1 MSGKKCISKLI
12 LISFSF
18 CLSQLAQDIC
28 WNSLFP
34 LNYLQNRKMMSDFLP
49 FSRPSMGDAE
59 LAALREVLQSGWIT
73 TGPKNYALEEAF
85 CTLTGNRHAIAVSSA
100 TGGMH
105 VTLMALG
112 IGAGDEVITPS
123 QTWVSTLNMICL
135 LGATPVMIDV
145 DPDTLMITPEAVA
158 AAITPRTKAII
169 PVHYAGAPADI
180 DAIRAIGER
189 HAIPVIEDAAHAA
202 GAYYKGRHVGWRGTA
217 IFSFHAIKNMTCA
230 EGGLVVTDDD
240 ELAARIRSLKFHG
253 LGVDT
258 WDRQTQGRAP
268 QAEVITP
275 GFKYN
280 LADINAALAL
290 VQLEKLAHA
299 NQRRGEIAQ
308 RYLDEL
314 ADTPFRPL
322 TAPSWAHQ
330 HAWHLFIIRVDETA
344 CGISRDVL
352 MEKLKTMGIGTGL
365 HFRAAHTQKYYRERF
380 PDVSLPHTEWNSARI
395 CSLPLFPDMTDDD
408 VTRVISALRQL
419 SGC

>member
-1 MSGKKCISKLI
+1 
-12 LISFSF
+12 
-18 CLSQLAQDIC
+18 
-28 WNSLFP
+28 
-34 LNYLQNRKMMSDFLP
+34 MSDFLP

-59 LAALREVLQSGWIT
+59 LAALREVLASGWIT
-73 TGPKNYALEEAF
+73 TGPKNQALEAAF
-85 CTLTGNRHAIAVSSA
+85 CQLTGNRHAIAVSSA

-112 IGAGDEVITPS
+112 IGPGDEVITPS

-145 DPDTLMITPEAVA
+145 DNDNLMITPAAVE
-158 AAITPRTKAII
+158 AAITSRTKAII

-180 DAIRAIGER
+180 DAIRAVGER
-189 HAIPVIEDAAHAA
+189 HGISVIEDAAHAA
-202 GAYYKGRHVGWRGTA
+202 GTHYKARHVVWQGTA

-230 EGGLVVTDDD
+230 EGGLIVTDDD
-240 ELAARIRSLKFHG
+240 ELASRIRSLKFHG
-253 LGVDT
+253 LGVDAY
-258 WDRQTQGRAP
+258 DRQTHGRAP

-290 VQLEKLAHA
+290 VQLEKLSHA
-299 NQRRGEIAQ
+299 NQRRTEIAQ
-308 RYLDEL
+308 RYLREL
-314 ADTPFRPL
+314 ADTSFKPL
-322 TAPSWAHQ
+322 SVPAWEHQ
-330 HAWHLFIIRVDETA
+330 HAWHLFIIRVDEAA
-344 CGISRDVL
+344 CGISRDAL
-352 MEKLKTMGIGTGL
+352 MEKLKAMGIGTGL

-380 PDVSLPHTEWNSARI
+380 PEVSLPNTEWNSARI

-419 SGC
+419 SGR

>member
-1 MSGKKCISKLI
+1 
-12 LISFSF
+12 
-18 CLSQLAQDIC
+18 
-28 WNSLFP
+28 
-34 LNYLQNRKMMSDFLP
+34 MSDFLP

-73 TGPKNYALEEAF
+73 TGPKNQALEEAF
-85 CTLTGNRHAIAVSSA
+85 CALTGNRHAIAVSSA

-145 DPDTLMITPEAVA
+145 DPDNLMITPEAVE
-158 AAITPRTKAII
+158 AAITPRTRAIV

-202 GAYYKGRHVGWRGTA
+202 GTYYKGRHVGCRGTA

-240 ELAARIRSLKFHG
+240 QLAARIRSLKFHG
-253 LGVDT
+253 LGVDAY
-258 WDRQTQGRAP
+258 DRQTLGRAP
-268 QAEVITP
+268 QAEVISP

-290 VQLEKLAHA
+290 VQLDKLAQA
-299 NQRRGEIAQ
+299 NQRRAAIAQ
-308 RYLDEL
+308 RYLREL

-322 TAPSWAHQ
+322 VPPSWEHQ
-330 HAWHLFIIRVDETA
+330 HAWHLFIIRVDEAA
-344 CGISRDVL
+344 CGISRDAL
-352 MEKLKTMGIGTGL
+352 MEKLKAMGIGTGL

-380 PDVSLPHTEWNSARI
+380 PEVSLPHTEWNSARI
-395 CSLPLFPDMTDDD
+395 CSIPLFPDMTDDD
-408 VTRVISALRQL
+408 VTRVISALHQL
-419 SGC
+419 SGR